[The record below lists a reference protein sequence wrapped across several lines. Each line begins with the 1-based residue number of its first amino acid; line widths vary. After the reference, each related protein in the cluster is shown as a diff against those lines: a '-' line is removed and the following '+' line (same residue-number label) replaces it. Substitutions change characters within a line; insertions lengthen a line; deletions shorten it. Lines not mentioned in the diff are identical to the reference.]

1 MKKAKEVLGLMKDE
15 WHRQIIKDVARLRP
29 KEDTL
34 ISKVMIKKIEKLSV
48 QEICIAEKEI
58 KFKIIKIV

>member
-15 WHRQIIKDVARLRP
+15 GHWQIIKDFAWLRP
-29 KEDTL
+29 KEGTL
-34 ISKVMIKKIEKLSV
+34 ISKVMIKKIETLSI